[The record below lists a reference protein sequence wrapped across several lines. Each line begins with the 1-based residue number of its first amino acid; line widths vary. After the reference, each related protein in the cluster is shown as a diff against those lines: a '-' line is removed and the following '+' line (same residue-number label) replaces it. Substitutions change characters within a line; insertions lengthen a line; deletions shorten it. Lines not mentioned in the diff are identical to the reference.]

1 MLKKTGGKYIHVFKE
16 YKNLSINLRTNKEF
30 LLIQS
35 IYYKLF
41 QIDSNH
47 LSEEIN
53 SGINCFSN
61 HFQVTKLGI

>member
-1 MLKKTGGKYIHVFKE
+1 MQCLKKQGKNIYIFFKE
-16 YKNLSINLRTNKEF
+16 HKNLSINLRTNKEF

-41 QIDSNH
+41 EIDSNH

-53 SGINCFSN
+53 S
-61 HFQVTKLGI
+61 